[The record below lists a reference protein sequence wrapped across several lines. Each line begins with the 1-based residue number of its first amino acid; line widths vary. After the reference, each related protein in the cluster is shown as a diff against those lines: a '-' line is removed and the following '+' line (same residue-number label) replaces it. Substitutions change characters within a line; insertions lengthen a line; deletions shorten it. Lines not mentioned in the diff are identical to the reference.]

1 MSADEQIRL
10 LREILKWIRF
20 AGAKEVGDVLVRA
33 LDSKQKRLVYHLSDG
48 ERGAV
53 QIGEAANI
61 SDRTVRRY
69 WESWARL
76 GIVDSMKVRGGERYM
91 KSFELE
97 DFGIEVPDL
106 AEVSAEGEKP
116 FHVAT
121 DRSVAL
127 DETIVKQSQQ
137 DTSEEGAASEQ

>member
-20 AGAKEVGDVLVRA
+20 VGAKEVRGVLEGT
-33 LDSKQKRLVYHLSDG
+33 LDSEQKRLVYHLSDG
-48 ERGAV
+48 GRGAV
-53 QIGEAANI
+53 EIGKAANI

-76 GIVDSMKVRGGERYM
+76 GIMEPMKVGGGERYK

-97 DFGIEVPDL
+97 DFGIEVPQV
-106 AEVSAEGEKP
+106 ASTSGQVEK
-116 FHVAT
+116 
-121 DRSVAL
+121 RSQPDA
-127 DETIVKQSQQ
+127 D
-137 DTSEEGAASEQ
+137 EEGGH